1 MYLRLKQIIVN
12 LVVYD
17 NLCILEIK
25 RLSGLMCI
33 GNGPD
38 TAGRSELAGKLLL
51 KQTLGIIINGNSLRK
66 SNIYAVELSHNYFND
81 HFEF

>member
-1 MYLRLKQIIVN
+1 
-12 LVVYD
+12 
-17 NLCILEIK
+17 
-25 RLSGLMCI
+25 MCI